1 MTVKNPELL
10 TRFSYSARTSPSV
23 TQHIAAVVT
32 GFPRDDSSNLI
43 PLNGVARL
51 VLVEVPLWVL
61 VLRYPSINYIQSTKK
76 AFI

>member
-1 MTVKNPELL
+1 MKNPAVL
-10 TRFSYSARTSPSV
+10 TRFSDSVRTSPSV

-32 GFPRDDSSNLI
+32 GFPRDVSSNLI

-61 VLRYPSINYIQSTKK
+61 VLRYPMINYIQSTKK
-76 AFI
+76 MFI